1 VRAQEP
7 GTETPAPNTDL
18 TPPLNPNSLMPLTL
32 TGGLLNGQTAAAA
45 MRQLLHLTAPSRSLL
60 RPVPLRRRSKTSRLL
75 PSVFRLALE
84 LRLIVLLPDLPVAQ
98 TALIR

>member
-1 VRAQEP
+1 MRAQEP

-45 MRQLLHLTAPSRSLL
+45 MRQLLHLAHHSR
-60 RPVPLRRRSKTSRLL
+60 
-75 PSVFRLALE
+75 
-84 LRLIVLLPDLPVAQ
+84 
-98 TALIR
+98 